1 MGGIGSRIN
10 RDIQV
15 QNGYNNMCGLFDGGE
30 MSKRKR
36 ERLRLKMVVF
46 DSHLFWMIF
55 HQWKKQKN
63 SFLFLFF
70 GGKREDR
77 SLLFWLWWYRI
88 RNKRSY
94 ISQQWSSISSSSS
107 GWSHNNIEQKYWNR
121 NKFKNTRNKNKRQS
135 PCTLFFVPNVSGR
148 NRHWTKHNAQIKKEN
163 PDHHDK

>member
-55 HQWKKQKN
+55 HQSKKKKKV
-63 SFLFLFF
+63 LL
-70 GGKREDR
+70 GGKKGGQE
-77 SLLFWLWWYRI
+77 
-88 RNKRSY
+88 
-94 ISQQWSSISSSSS
+94 
-107 GWSHNNIEQKYWNR
+107 
-121 NKFKNTRNKNKRQS
+121 
-135 PCTLFFVPNVSGR
+135 FVVLVVVV
-148 NRHWTKHNAQIKKEN
+148 QN
-163 PDHHDK
+163 PK